1 MERRAFLAT
10 LGALAVAGCGSS
22 GGSGSETTDTAGGG
36 TTARLPGA
44 PDDAGILSFVLG
56 LEQLQ
61 VQLYQ
66 RAVGSSFFNPGQM
79 TVLRAL
85 ADQESQHVDKLSSEL
100 KRLKTAV
107 PKAPALRVALAD
119 ANAIL
124 TTAYRLENLTAAA
137 YLGQVQRI
145 QDRGVLETVLSMQTV
160 EGRHAAAIGAL
171 LGKTA
176 TPAGAFAEGRNMAT
190 IAQARDAIS
199 V

>member
-1 MERRAFLAT
+1 VERRAFLAT
-10 LGALAVAGCGSS
+10 LGALAVTGCGSS
-22 GGSGSETTDTAGGG
+22 GGSGTETTGASGG

-61 VQLYQ
+61 VALYQ
-66 RAVGSSFFNPGQM
+66 RATSSSFFNPGQM

-85 ADQESQHVDKLSSEL
+85 ADQESQHVAKLGSEL
-100 KRLKTAV
+100 KRLKAAV
-107 PKAPALRVALAD
+107 PKARALRVPLAD

-124 TTAYRLENLTAAA
+124 SIAYRLENLTAAA
-137 YLGQVQRI
+137 YLGQVDRV
-145 QDRGVLETVLSMQTV
+145 QDKGVLETVLSIQTV